1 MFLFEY
7 YCQGCSFLVLWIYLR
22 ILPALKY
29 YDSQDLDEKLKLIGG
44 AMKFLSKK
52 LLGHEVFNSMVLSGL
67 QNIFWKIC
75 KTLRLPLLHTYVHSP
90 RKKKKFFQN
99 IFFKVFCRFSQTA
112 YQKNVLIIT
121 KVSYIRY
128 ILCQKDSRAPLLDS
142 SRNKNN
148 TVCEYVNLKNSIE
161 EFQRSEV
168 PFPVGILVH
177 LNYPFKV
184 KKVKKVLKLSII

>member
-1 MFLFEY
+1 MKYLTLWSSLGYKIFFEKFVKLCGSHSY
-7 YCQGCSFLVLWIYLR
+7 
-22 ILPALKY
+22 ILMYTPQERKRNFF
-29 YDSQDLDEKLKLIGG
+29 K
-44 AMKFLSKK
+44 
-52 LLGHEVFNSMVLSGL
+52 
-67 QNIFWKIC
+67 IF
-75 KTLRLPLLHTYVHSP
+75 
-90 RKKKKFFQN
+90 
-99 IFFKVFCRFSQTA
+99 FFKVFCRFPQTA
-112 YQKNVLIIT
+112 YQNNVLIIT